1 MKGVN
6 CQRWD
11 GNCSQKEKNGKGV
24 VGGGG
29 AAGSQR
35 QTSAAFSHLGVR
47 NRVQHV
53 RESSFVAIWRLKVKS
68 LPPPSDKKLSR
79 ASAMLAMKKC
89 NFLCGLLLVNLQAA
103 TLINTVQTN
112 VSQHCHASIN
122 HSDISFLTSASPLA
136 QSQTP
141 REMERRGGRG
151 GEGMRGG
158 GNH

>member
-1 MKGVN
+1 M
-6 CQRWD
+6 
-11 GNCSQKEKNGKGV
+11 
-24 VGGGG
+24 
-29 AAGSQR
+29 
-35 QTSAAFSHLGVR
+35 
-47 NRVQHV
+47 

-68 LPPPSDKKLSR
+68 LPPLSDKKLSR

-141 REMERRGGRG
+141 HEMERRGGRG
-151 GEGMRGG
+151 GEGVGVGG
-158 GNH
+158 QGGEGIIRVSKTGESSCPLKRLMDSSKTMGAFSSLSKTREEKHKQIRE